1 MTKTIQEIR
10 SEANLLGVKF
20 HHKAGIPKIQA
31 AIDLHLATSASVLP
45 QAPGVEQRPASEIG
59 KVPAYEEPMTSV
71 EYRAQELKGAR
82 KRCSELVR
90 IRLQCMNPQKKEWP
104 GEIMSVGS
112 AKLGTF
118 KKFIPFNGEPYH
130 VPRIIYDRLC
140 ERECSVFFNS
150 TDERGHKTRKG
161 RLIKE
166 FSVEV
171 LPALTQTELDEL
183 AQRQAMRDGG
193 GNPLNR

>member
-1 MTKTIQEIR
+1 MTKTVEELKSQ
-10 SEANLLGVKF
+10 ANLLGVKF
-20 HHKAGIPKIQA
+20 HHRAGAAKIQE
-31 AIDLHLATSASVLP
+31 AIDLHLATSADVIPTAS
-45 QAPGVEQRPASEIG
+45 AEQRPASEIG
-59 KVPAYEEPMTSV
+59 KVPAYEEPLTSV
-71 EYRAQELKGAR
+71 EYRAQELKSAR
-82 KRCSELVR
+82 KRCGELVR
-90 IRLQCMNPQKKEWP
+90 IRLQCMNPNKKEWP
-104 GEIMSVGS
+104 GEIISVGS

-171 LPALTQTELDEL
+171 LEPLTRKEIDDL
-183 AQRQAMRDGG
+183 AKVQSLRGAQG
-193 GNPLNR
+193 

>member
-1 MTKTIQEIR
+1 MTKTVEELKSQ
-10 SEANLLGVKF
+10 ANLLGVKF
-20 HHKAGIPKIQA
+20 HHRAGAAKIQE
-31 AIDLHLATSASVLP
+31 AIDLHLATSADVIPAASP
-45 QAPGVEQRPASEIG
+45 EQRPASEIG
-59 KVPAYEEPMTSV
+59 KIPKYEEPMTSV
-71 EYRAQELKGAR
+71 EYRQSELKGAR

-104 GEIMSVGS
+104 GEIISVGS

-166 FSVEV
+166 FNVEV
-171 LPALTQTELDEL
+171 LTPLTQIELDDL
-183 AQRQAMRDGG
+183 AKVQAMRAGSQG
-193 GNPLNR
+193 

>member
-1 MTKTIQEIR
+1 MTEKTLEQVK

-31 AIDLHLATSASVLP
+31 AIDLHLATSADVIP
-45 QAPGVEQRPASEIG
+45 PAGGDDQRPASEVG
-59 KVPAYEEPMTSV
+59 KIPAYEEPLTSV

-82 KRCSELVR
+82 KRCAELVR

-104 GEIMSVGS
+104 GEIISVGS

-130 VPRIIYDRLC
+130 VPRIIYDRLV

-161 RLIKE
+161 RLIRE

-171 LPALTQTELDEL
+171 LPALTRQELDDL
-183 AQRQAMRDGG
+183 AKVQALRVGQTG
-193 GNPLNR
+193 